1 MSRLDE
7 LIQKL
12 CPNGVEYRELNEV
25 CRFQNGFAFKSG
37 LFSESGLPIL
47 RITNI
52 SDGKLS
58 DDGYVYFN
66 PNDYKENLNNY
77 IVKPENIVVAMS
89 GATTGKIG
97 YNYSE
102 KDYYLNQRVGM
113 FLPDESF
120 LLNRYLYHW
129 LLGQSGNILAIS
141 SGTGAQ
147 PNLSSVKMMKFKI
160 PVPPLEVQH
169 EIVRILDSFTELT
182 ARKKQYEFYRNAL
195 LKFDNDMQM
204 VKLGELCKITRGI
217 RVTRSELNGDSGY
230 PVYQNS
236 LTPMGYYNK
245 PNRKANTSFIISAGA
260 AGEIGYSTEDYWAA
274 DDCLTF
280 ECTSSLNDRFLYH
293 FFKTKQ
299 EYLYS
304 RVRKASIPRLSREVL
319 EKLEIPFLPIE
330 IQNRLVGVLDNFD
343 AICSDLNIG
352 LPAEI
357 EARQKQ
363 YEYYR
368 DALLTY
374 AATGKM
380 ILRQTDRQ
388 TDIMR

>member
-1 MSRLDE
+1 MCIRDS
-7 LIQKL
+7 
-12 CPNGVEYRELNEV
+12 
-25 CRFQNGFAFKSG
+25 
-37 LFSESGLPIL
+37 
-47 RITNI
+47 
-52 SDGKLS
+52 
-58 DDGYVYFN
+58 
-66 PNDYKENLNNY
+66 NY

-217 RVTRSELNGDSGY
+217 RVTRSELNGDSGL
-230 PVYQNS
+230 S
-236 LTPMGYYNK
+236 L
-245 PNRKANTSFIISAGA
+245 IHIS
-260 AGEIGYSTEDYWAA
+260 EPTRPY
-274 DDCLTF
+274 
-280 ECTSSLNDRFLYH
+280 
-293 FFKTKQ
+293 
-299 EYLYS
+299 
-304 RVRKASIPRLSREVL
+304 
-319 EKLEIPFLPIE
+319 
-330 IQNRLVGVLDNFD
+330 
-343 AICSDLNIG
+343 
-352 LPAEI
+352 
-357 EARQKQ
+357 
-363 YEYYR
+363 
-368 DALLTY
+368 
-374 AATGKM
+374 
-380 ILRQTDRQ
+380 
-388 TDIMR
+388 